1 MPFSYRPLYR
11 FNVRQSPLLLLAG
24 LAAATFNATAQAK
37 PLLTLAAANFAFKD
51 TSGEVRDQTAEH
63 ARRLQAL
70 NEAVR
75 HGLAQNRKI
84 KTVLL
89 TCQNDKCNAAEPGL
103 EALAADA
110 KKAGASHLL
119 FGEVHKMSTLVGW
132 IKFAMVDLIQNAPV
146 CERTLSYRGD
156 NDQAWQ
162 HAAKFAVRDI
172 ESNCI
177 DQQS

>member
-1 MPFSYRPLYR
+1 MRFSHQALYR
-11 FNVRQSPLLLLAG
+11 FSLKQSPLLLAA
-24 LAAATFNATAQAK
+24 LAAATLHATAQAN
-37 PLLTLAAANFAFKD
+37 PPLTLAAANFAFKD
-51 TSGEVRDQTAEH
+51 TSGEAKDQTADH

-70 NEAVR
+70 NEAIR
-75 HGLAQNRKI
+75 QGLAQNTKI
-84 KTVLL
+84 KTAALS
-89 TCQNDKCNAAEPGL
+89 CQNDKCNAAEPGL

-110 KKAGASHLL
+110 KKAGANHLL

-132 IKFAMVDLIQNAPV
+132 IKYAMVDLNQNAPV

-172 ESNCI
+172 ERNCLNKE
-177 DQQS
+177 S

>member
-1 MPFSYRPLYR
+1 MPYPYRALYR
-11 FNVRQSPLLLLAG
+11 FIYRQRPLLLLLAG
-24 LAAATFNATAQAK
+24 GAAVTFNLSAEAK
-37 PLLTLAAANFAFKD
+37 PPPTLAAANFAFKD
-51 TSGEVRDQTAEH
+51 TSGEIKDQTAEH
-63 ARRLQAL
+63 ARRLHAL

-75 HGLAQNRKI
+75 HGLAQNGKI

-89 TCQNDKCNAAEPGL
+89 TCQNDTCNAAEPGL
-103 EALAADA
+103 EVLAAEA

-132 IKFAMVDLIQNAPV
+132 IKYAMVDLSQNAAV

-162 HAAKFAVRDI
+162 HAARFAVRDI

-177 DQQS
+177 DRG

>member
-1 MPFSYRPLYR
+1 MMPYPVRPLYR
-11 FNVRQSPLLLLAG
+11 FNCRQHLWLLLLAG
-24 LAAATFNATAQAK
+24 LTAATFNTTAQAK
-37 PLLTLAAANFAFKD
+37 PLTLAAANFAFKD
-51 TSGEVRDQTAEH
+51 TSGEVKDQTAEH
-63 ARRLQAL
+63 ARRLRAL

-84 KTVLL
+84 KTALL

-103 EALAADA
+103 EVLAADA

-119 FGEVHKMSTLVGW
+119 FGQVHKMSTLVGW
-132 IKFAMVDLIQNAPV
+132 IKYAMVDLNQNAPV

-156 NDQAWQ
+156 NDQAWE
-162 HAAKFAVRDI
+162 HAARFAVRDI

-177 DQQS
+177 DRQ

>member
-1 MPFSYRPLYR
+1 MPYPVRPLYR
-11 FNVRQSPLLLLAG
+11 FNCRPHSWLLLAG
-24 LAAATFNATAQAK
+24 LAAATFSATTSAK
-37 PLLTLAAANFAFKD
+37 PPPTLAAANFAFKD
-51 TSGEVRDQTAEH
+51 TSGEVKDQTADH
-63 ARRLQAL
+63 ARRLNAL

-75 HGLAQNRKI
+75 HGLAQNKTI
-84 KTVLL
+84 KTVSLA
-89 TCQNDKCNAAEPGL
+89 CQNDTCNAAEPGL

-132 IKFAMVDLIQNAPV
+132 IKYAMVDLNQNTPV

-177 DQQS
+177 NRQ

>member
-1 MPFSYRPLYR
+1 MPYPVRPLYR
-11 FNVRQSPLLLLAG
+11 FNCRQHLWLLLLAG
-24 LAAATFNATAQAK
+24 LTAVTLNATANAE
-37 PLLTLAAANFAFKD
+37 PSLTLAAANFAFKD
-51 TSGEVRDQTAEH
+51 TSGEVKDQTADH
-63 ARRLQAL
+63 DRRLHAL
-70 NEAVR
+70 NEAIR
-75 HGLAQNRKI
+75 HGLAQNKKT
-84 KTVLL
+84 KTVQL

-110 KKAGASHLL
+110 KKAGATHLL

-132 IKFAMVDLIQNAPV
+132 IKYAMVDLNQNAPV

-177 DQQS
+177 DRQ

>member
-1 MPFSYRPLYR
+1 
-11 FNVRQSPLLLLAG
+11 LLLLLTG
-24 LAAATFNATAQAK
+24 LAAAAFNATAEAQP
-37 PLLTLAAANFAFKD
+37 PLALAAANFAFKD
-51 TSGEVRDQTAEH
+51 TSGEVKDQTAEH

-70 NEAVR
+70 NQAVR
-75 HGLAQNRKI
+75 HGLAQNSKI
-84 KTVLL
+84 KTVPLA
-89 TCQNDKCNAAEPGL
+89 CQNDKCNAAEPGL
-103 EALAADA
+103 EVLADDA

-132 IKFAMVDLIQNAPV
+132 IKYAMVDLNQNTSV

-172 ESNCI
+172 ENNCL
-177 DQQS
+177 

>member
-1 MPFSYRPLYR
+1 MPFAYQALYR
-11 FNVRQSPLLLLAG
+11 FTCRQRPLSLLLTG
-24 LAAATFNATAQAK
+24 LAAATFNVTTQAK
-37 PLLTLAAANFAFKD
+37 PPLTLAAANFAFKD
-51 TSGEVRDQTAEH
+51 TSGEVKDQTADH

-70 NEAVR
+70 NKAIG
-75 HGLAQNRKI
+75 HGLAQNTKI
-84 KTVLL
+84 KTVPLA
-89 TCQNDKCNAAEPGL
+89 CQNDTCNAAEPGL

-132 IKFAMVDLIQNAPV
+132 IKYAMVDLNQNAPV

-177 DQQS
+177 DPQ